1 MQNTKLTTIQSMLYP
16 RRYSAAIAT
25 TAASFVKKAVRVSGR
40 NCEYTQTDTPK
51 TRAIPIADF
60 DIYINPKQ
68 MAVSDKPFN
77 IKVKLVADGIVHEFE
92 IDLGFTNKI

>member
-1 MQNTKLTTIQSMLYP
+1 MGFLSANMLPASSLLMKKSMVN
-16 RRYSAAIAT
+16 S
-25 TAASFVKKAVRVSGR
+25 
-40 NCEYTQTDTPK
+40 ED
-51 TRAIPIADF
+51 IADF

>member
-1 MQNTKLTTIQSMLYP
+1 MRSKVKADPSTGYISNTTISSWDALVK
-16 RRYSAAIAT
+16 SALET
-25 TAASFVKKAVRVSGR
+25 MVTS
-40 NCEYTQTDTPK
+40 ED
-51 TRAIPIADF
+51 IADF
-60 DIYINPKQ
+60 DIYINPK

>member
-1 MQNTKLTTIQSMLYP
+1 MVNS
-16 RRYSAAIAT
+16 
-25 TAASFVKKAVRVSGR
+25 
-40 NCEYTQTDTPK
+40 ED
-51 TRAIPIADF
+51 IADF
-60 DIYINPKQ
+60 VIYINPKQ